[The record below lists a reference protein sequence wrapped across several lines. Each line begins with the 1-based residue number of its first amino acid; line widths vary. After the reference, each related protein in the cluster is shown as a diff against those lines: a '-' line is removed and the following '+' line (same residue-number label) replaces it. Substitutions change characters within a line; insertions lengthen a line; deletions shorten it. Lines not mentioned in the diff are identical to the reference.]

1 MQVNGVGGQNTGGLK
16 VLFVAKSYLTH
27 RDPRQ
32 FMKQNIK
39 RKCIIYKNCLRKC
52 VIKILGLN
60 RLISQ

>member
-39 RKCIIYKNCLRKC
+39 KEVYHI
-52 VIKILGLN
+52 
-60 RLISQ
+60 